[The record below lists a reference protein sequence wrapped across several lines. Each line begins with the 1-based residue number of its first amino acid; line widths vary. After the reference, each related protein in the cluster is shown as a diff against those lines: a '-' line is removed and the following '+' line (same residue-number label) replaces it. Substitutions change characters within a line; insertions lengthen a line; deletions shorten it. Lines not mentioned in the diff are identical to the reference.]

1 MSGTERPA
9 KRARLEA
16 DKRRD
21 VLAKVQDQ
29 YADIDFTRFQKAVDA
44 DETGEATPYRFVLV
58 RPTETAL
65 VKDWRQ
71 WSSYEPDGTGETLS
85 EEGLAHLCSTGR
97 QRRHYT
103 GPFGCTVQSNLPAP
117 GELLSKAGSAVQGRT
132 ALDKLRK
139 QLAVMCLRIELKHFI
154 GVSDATIDAAALGR
168 ANSNGAWQLRRQHQ
182 RPPKQLP
189 SPRQAYT
196 PDHTVALA
204 LCAWPA
210 PVNSRAS
217 ANVLERGWCCL
228 TVARATFLRVRALG
242 CHLPPFAAKL

>member
-85 EEGLAHLCSTGR
+85 EEGLAHLCTTGR

-117 GELLSKAGSAVQGRT
+117 GELL
-132 ALDKLRK
+132 
-139 QLAVMCLRIELKHFI
+139 C
-154 GVSDATIDAAALGR
+154 ATIAKCVLQGVCNVVDVLGIT
-168 ANSNGAWQLRRQHQ
+168 W
-182 RPPKQLP
+182 K
-189 SPRQAYT
+189 
-196 PDHTVALA
+196 
-204 LCAWPA
+204 
-210 PVNSRAS
+210 
-217 ANVLERGWCCL
+217 
-228 TVARATFLRVRALG
+228 ARYQTCVVVDT
-242 CHLPPFAAKL
+242 